1 MCIQYTK
8 TIRYRCDHCEDANG
22 EFIECDGVENGE
34 CTGVEEEPAPSERN
48 RGPNCEAAAA
58 AAAAASNEP
67 ESEATS
73 ESQEERAG
81 QGEAIQ

>member
-22 EFIECDGVENGE
+22 EFIECDGVESGE

-48 RGPNCEAAAA
+48 REEDCPNCEAAAA
-58 AAAAASNEP
+58 AAAAASTEP

-73 ESQEERAG
+73 GSQEERAG
-81 QGEAIQ
+81 